1 MKNNSI
7 YYSVGALLYS
17 PADKKE
23 LAEYIISEKFGSK
36 YSLALCLEDTINDN
50 FVKEAEMQ
58 LIITMHYKQIKHFS
72 SLKFLS
78 GCEILNKSYIL
89 INSLAKAVK

>member
-36 YSLALCLEDTINDN
+36 YSLALCLEDTINDSIMSN
-50 FVKEAEMQ
+50 VRRKSRLGA
-58 LIITMHYKQIKHFS
+58 YVR
-72 SLKFLS
+72 SLK
-78 GCEILNKSYIL
+78 
-89 INSLAKAVK
+89 

>member
-58 LIITMHYKQIKHFS
+58 LIITINN
-72 SLKFLS
+72 
-78 GCEILNKSYIL
+78 ILQGYNQNNNYFCTF
-89 INSLAKAVK
+89 N